1 MLVKVFPSKF
11 SFLSLKSCFNS
22 LLLIGKMGKN
32 LIFFSFHLR
41 IFGVG
46 VEESS
51 KEEEFTARGKIP
63 SNMWLN

>member
-11 SFLSLKSCFNS
+11 SCLSLKSCFIS
-22 LLLIGKMGKN
+22 LLLPGKMGKN
-32 LIFFSFHLR
+32 LIFFSFMR

-63 SNMWLN
+63 SNM